1 MSSRRKRC
9 TALALAMAWALGS
22 KSARSVEPQPLPATT
37 PDVSAKRPIPDYDGR
52 GPAPTT
58 VGDVAI
64 WVPRIVLSPLYLTS
78 EFVIRRPLGALIST
92 AERANVP
99 TILYNFFA
107 FGPDHKAGFAPI
119 AFFDFGFNPSVGIY
133 LFWDDAFFKGH
144 DLRAHGAIWT
154 TDWIAGSLTDRITF
168 HKTDTLVFNVS
179 AVRRPDHTFF
189 GIGPNTLQAARSR
202 YGEDL
207 VAGAASLDFALWR
220 ASRIQTGIGVRDVT
234 LYNGHFGGDPSL
246 QHQVN
251 TLVFPVPDGFNR
263 GYTAEYNHVLAALDS
278 RQPRPAPG
286 SGVRVELEGEQGSD
300 VRRSPGSGWIRY
312 GATAGGFYDLNDY
325 GRVVSLSLAA
335 SFADPLGSQPIPFTE
350 LVSLGGSG
358 PMRGFYPGR
367 LVDRSAAVVTARYRW
382 PIWVW
387 LDGSIVG
394 AVGNVFGDHLQ
405 EFKPGL
411 LRFSGSLGVESVGS
425 PDSSL
430 ELLVGFG
437 TETFDHGGQV
447 DSLRIVLGTNHGF

>member
-1 MSSRRKRC
+1 MSSCRRRC
-9 TALALAMAWALGS
+9 TAFALAMAWGFGS
-22 KSARSVEPQPLPATT
+22 TSARSVEPQPPPAPT
-37 PDVSAKRPIPDYDGR
+37 PAASAKRPIPDYDGR
-52 GPAPTT
+52 GPATTT

-64 WVPRIVLSPLYLTS
+64 WVPRVVLSPLYLTS
-78 EFVIRRPLGALIST
+78 EFVIRRPLGALISA
-92 AERANVP
+92 AERANLPSV
-99 TILYNFFA
+99 LYDFFA
-107 FGPDHKAGFAPI
+107 FGPDHKAGFAPLV
-119 AFFDFGFNPSVGIY
+119 FVDFGFNPSLGLY

-154 TDWIAGSLTDRITF
+154 TDWIAGSLTDRIHF

-189 GIGPNTLQAARSR
+189 GIGPNTLQAALSR

-207 VAGAASLDFALWR
+207 IAGSASLDFALWR
-220 ASRIQTGIGVRDVT
+220 ASRVQTGIGVRDVT

-246 QHQVN
+246 QHQADAR
-251 TLVFPVPDGFNR
+251 VFPVPDGFNT
-263 GYTAEYNHVLAALDS
+263 GYTAVYNHVLAALDS

-286 SGVRVELEGEQGSD
+286 SGVRVEFEGEQGSD

-335 SFADPLGSQPIPFTE
+335 SLADPLGSQPIPFTE

-367 LVDRSAAVVTARYRW
+367 LVDRSAAVLTARYRW

-430 ELLVGFG
+430 ELLVGLG

-447 DSLRIVLGTNHGF
+447 DSLRVVFGTNRGF

>member
-1 MSSRRKRC
+1 
-9 TALALAMAWALGS
+9 
-22 KSARSVEPQPLPATT
+22 
-37 PDVSAKRPIPDYDGR
+37 VSAKRPIPDYDGR

-64 WVPRIVLSPLYLTS
+64 WVPRVVLSPLYLTS
-78 EFVIRRPLGALIST
+78 EFVIRRPLGALISA

-133 LFWDDAFFKGH
+133 LFWDDAFFKGN
-144 DLRAHGAIWT
+144 DLRAHGALWT
-154 TDWIAGSLTDRITF
+154 TEWIAGSLTDRIHF

-179 AVRRPDHTFF
+179 AVRRPDHAFY
-189 GIGPNTLQAARSR
+189 GIGPGTLESAQSR

-207 VAGAASLDFALWR
+207 IAGDASLDFALWR
-220 ASRIQTGIGVRDVT
+220 ASRVQTGIGVRDVT
-234 LYNGHFGGDPSL
+234 LYNGHFGVDPSL
-246 QHQVN
+246 QQEAN
-251 TLVFPVPDGFNR
+251 AGVFPVPDGFNR
-263 GYTAEYNHVLAALDS
+263 GYTAEYNHVLVALDS
-278 RQPRPAPG
+278 RWPRPAPG
-286 SGVRVELEGEQGSD
+286 SGIRVELEGEQGSD

-312 GATAGGFYDLNDY
+312 GGTAGGFYDLNDY

-335 SFADPLGSQPIPFTE
+335 SFADPLGRQPIPFTE

-367 LVDRSAAVVTARYRW
+367 LVDRSAAVLTARYRW

-447 DSLRIVLGTNHGF
+447 DSLRVVLGTNHGF